1 MEGILERLG
10 VSDGKQPSQ
19 MGLVEIAEQLQR
31 VTSWIEGE
39 RVKEREARQSYETV
53 RQQVEGNIAQ
63 IKAYTQELMRQ
74 QQLKMNSFAGL
85 IGQKPEAPSQPAS
98 SGGKKGHSN
107 GAASGQRPKNLA
119 DAIAAI
125 WQMDKYAE
133 PLTTE
138 EIGEALGE
146 VGYKSDAA
154 PTSLKSS
161 INQALAKLCRVGR
174 VIRLRADGSRIPIK
188 DTSSRA
194 RKYIAA
200 YRLPDEVI

>member
-1 MEGILERLG
+1 MESVLEALG
-10 VSDGKQPSQ
+10 AADGKQPSQ
-19 MGLVEIAEQLQR
+19 MSLVEIAEQLQR

-39 RVKEREARQSYETV
+39 RVKEREARQVYETV
-53 RQQVEGNIAQ
+53 RQQVESNIAQ
-63 IKAYTQELMRQ
+63 IKAYTQDLMRQ

-85 IGQKPEAPSQPAS
+85 IGQKNEAPAQPGPSIRKPYA
-98 SGGKKGHSN
+98 N
-107 GAASGQRPKNLA
+107 GALAAGQRPKNLA

-125 WQMDKYAE
+125 WHIEKYGE

-138 EIGEALGE
+138 EIGDALGD

-154 PTSLKSS
+154 PASLKSS

-200 YRLPDEVI
+200 YRLPDEVL